1 MTHPVLRAASD
12 HHHEEPHDDIVYPQA
27 VPFVLVHLVCIAA
40 FWTGV
45 TATAVSMAVVLY
57 LVRMWALTGGYHR
70 YFSHRSYKTSRGFQL
85 FLALLG
91 QTSAQRGVI
100 WWSAVHRHHHL
111 HSDTPED
118 VHSPRHMGFFH
129 SHVGWIFTP
138 RRYQADYSIVPDL
151 TKYPELVW
159 LDRHPY
165 LPAAVLA
172 VGTYLVGGWPGLIV
186 GFFVSTVVLYHCV
199 FFINS
204 MAHVVGKQRYVTG
217 DDSRNNWW
225 LALITLGEGWH
236 NNHHYYQSA
245 TAQGWRW
252 YEIDISY
259 YVLKAL
265 SWTGLVWDLR
275 SPPEKVVRGEQP
287 LGRKVI
293 ERIALQLASTFP
305 VEGIAE
311 QVRRSWAQKPTLE
324 ELAERMRSAGEAWE
338 AASEELGTRAR
349 RAREEAEARLRSLSL
364 PHLPT
369 RDELSR
375 RAEDMFGRAPSV
387 EPVAERA
394 RELLQE
400 AVSSILLEQTLGRPS

>member
-1 MTHPVLRAASD
+1 
-12 HHHEEPHDDIVYPQA
+12 
-27 VPFVLVHLVCIAA
+27 
-40 FWTGV
+40 
-45 TATAVSMAVVLY
+45 
-57 LVRMWALTGGYHR
+57 
-70 YFSHRSYKTSRGFQL
+70 
-85 FLALLG
+85 
-91 QTSAQRGVI
+91 
-100 WWSAVHRHHHL
+100 
-111 HSDTPED
+111 
-118 VHSPRHMGFFH
+118 
-129 SHVGWIFTP
+129 
-138 RRYQADYSIVPDL
+138 
-151 TKYPELVW
+151 
-159 LDRHPY
+159 
-165 LPAAVLA
+165 
-172 VGTYLVGGWPGLIV
+172 
-186 GFFVSTVVLYHCV
+186 
-199 FFINS
+199 
-204 MAHVVGKQRYVTG
+204 VVGKQRYVTG